1 MEAFKSPF
9 PSFKLL
15 NRAYQGL
22 KSWFDPAVENNP
34 YLEEERLIAP
44 RTKEVGRFRG
54 FGRRKFAWKS
64 SI

>member
-1 MEAFKSPF
+1 METFKSSLF
-9 PSFKLL
+9 SFKLL

-22 KSWFDPAVENNP
+22 KSWFDPGAEGNP

-44 RTKEVGRFRG
+44 RSKEVNRFRG
-54 FGRRKFAWKS
+54 FGRRRFAWKS